1 MLVIVFWFKCFLLT
15 SRNIIPITAPINRNK
30 PMFASIGAA
39 GGHLPLLQA
48 ELPEQKGK
56 SGQLL
61 GFPPFNT

>member
-1 MLVIVFWFKCFLLT
+1 
-15 SRNIIPITAPINRNK
+15 
-30 PMFASIGAA
+30 MFASIGAA

-61 GFPPFNT
+61 VFPPPYYIKGFHFFNFYDYFFLLYILNLKLVLLKI

>member
-1 MLVIVFWFKCFLLT
+1 LT
-15 SRNIIPITAPINRNK
+15 RNIIPITAPINKKK

-56 SGQLL
+56 PGQLL
-61 GFPPFNT
+61 GFPPCNT

>member
-1 MLVIVFWFKCFLLT
+1 MIYFHYSIFLLT
-15 SRNIIPITAPINRNK
+15 RNIIPITAPINKKK
-30 PMFASIGAA
+30 PMFAFIGAA

-61 GFPPFNT
+61 GFPPCNI